1 MKVTK
6 RMISLFLA
14 LTLMLLGS
22 VSAHA
27 SDTEKITFP
36 EIEGKYMPAEIAE
49 AIEHKNMRSMEYTSI
64 LNDVL
69 LPASM
74 GIEIPNINLESVYQT
89 VDVYTLDASFSTA
102 LADHGIIR
110 TSMSYSEYEA
120 IENTWLLPDDM
131 IESIKRVYP
140 ELALIDMSDWTY
152 GDYKN
157 YSKEADYENA
167 LDGISAEQISSLEM
181 RNIRIADLHYLIKEY
196 HTIESI
202 LAQSNSALKQ
212 TLEDAYQFTANMVGL
227 TSSATRAAP
236 PSNLYTYVYFPRYNG
251 GNGDYFLKIKYEG

>member
-69 LPASM
+69 HLWGLRYPIST
-74 GIEIPNINLESVYQT
+74 PRVFTKLLT
-89 VDVYTLDASFSTA
+89 YT
-102 LADHGIIR
+102 H
-110 TSMSYSEYEA
+110 
-120 IENTWLLPDDM
+120 
-131 IESIKRVYP
+131 
-140 ELALIDMSDWTY
+140 
-152 GDYKN
+152 
-157 YSKEADYENA
+157 
-167 LDGISAEQISSLEM
+167 
-181 RNIRIADLHYLIKEY
+181 
-196 HTIESI
+196 
-202 LAQSNSALKQ
+202 
-212 TLEDAYQFTANMVGL
+212 
-227 TSSATRAAP
+227 
-236 PSNLYTYVYFPRYNG
+236 
-251 GNGDYFLKIKYEG
+251 